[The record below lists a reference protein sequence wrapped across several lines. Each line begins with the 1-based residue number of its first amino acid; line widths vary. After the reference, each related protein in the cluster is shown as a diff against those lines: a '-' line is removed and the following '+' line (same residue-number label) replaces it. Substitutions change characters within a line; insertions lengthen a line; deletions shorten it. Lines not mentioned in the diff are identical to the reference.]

1 MATFKINDRVFDIRY
16 GWGVVI
22 GEELNGTKHVRFE
35 TTEHIMVYTKE
46 FINTI
51 LSLTEYRLDGQT
63 LPEGDTEWDEIRQEW
78 LNLPENIE
86 LFAWL
91 SQNMQAPVR
100 K

>member
-1 MATFKINDRVFDIRY
+1 MATFKMNERVFDIRY

-22 GEELNGTKHVRFE
+22 GEELNGTKHVKFE
-35 TTEHIMVYTKE
+35 TTEHIMVYSKE

-51 LSLTEYRLDGQT
+51 LSLSEYRLDGQT
-63 LPEGDTEWDEIRQEW
+63 LPEGDTEWDEIREEW
-78 LNLPENIE
+78 MNNGENIE

>member
-1 MATFKINDRVFDIRY
+1 MATFRMNDRVFDIRY

-22 GEELNGTKHVRFE
+22 GEELNGTKHVKFDS
-35 TTEHIMVYTKE
+35 TEPIMVYTRE

-51 LSLTEYRLDGQT
+51 LSYTEYTLDGQT
-63 LPEGDTEWDEIRQEW
+63 LPDGDPAWEEIREEW
-78 LNLPENIE
+78 LGLAENVE
-86 LFAWL
+86 LFTWL